1 MKKEPRLANLF
12 NRSSKPKEPRKQIRL
27 KLRVIDVWSATKV
40 GFFISIAFAV
50 AIVVGAWLV
59 WSVLANSG
67 VFSAVGG
74 LLASVLGEASD
85 FNLEDEFSFDNV
97 MATAGTLA
105 LLNVVIT
112 TALAA
117 IYALIF
123 NLISKIVG
131 GISLTFTNN

>member
-1 MKKEPRLANLF
+1 MLASLF
-12 NRSSKPKEPRKQIRL
+12 NRSNKPKEARKQIRL

-40 GFFISIAFAV
+40 GFFVAIAAGI
-50 AIVVGAWLV
+50 AIVVGAWLI

-74 LLASVLGEASD
+74 LLSSVLGEANA

-97 MATAGTLA
+97 MSTALTLA
-105 LLNVVIT
+105 LLNLVIT

-123 NLISKIVG
+123 NLISKLVG
-131 GISLTFTNN
+131 GISLTFTNT

>member
-1 MKKEPRLANLF
+1 MASLF
-12 NRSSKPKEPRKQIRL
+12 NRSNKPKEARKQIRL

-40 GFFISIAFAV
+40 GFFVAIAAGI
-50 AIVVGAWLV
+50 AIVVGAWLI

-74 LLASVLGEASD
+74 LLSSVLGEANA

-97 MATAGTLA
+97 MSTALTLA
-105 LLNVVIT
+105 LLNLVIT

-123 NLISKIVG
+123 NLISKLIG

>member
-1 MKKEPRLANLF
+1 MASLF
-12 NRSSKPKEPRKQIRL
+12 NRSNKPKEARKQIRL

-40 GFFISIAFAV
+40 GFFV
-50 AIVVGAWLV
+50 AIAAGIAIIVGAWLI

-74 LLASVLGEASD
+74 LLSSVLGEANA

-97 MATAGTLA
+97 MSTALTLA
-105 LLNVVIT
+105 LLNLVIT

-123 NLISKIVG
+123 NLISKLVG

>member
-1 MKKEPRLANLF
+1 MLASLF
-12 NRSSKPKEPRKQIRL
+12 NRSNKPKEARKQIRL

-40 GFFISIAFAV
+40 GFFVAIAAGI
-50 AIVVGAWLV
+50 AIVVGAWLI

-74 LLASVLGEASD
+74 LLSSVLGEANA

-97 MATAGTLA
+97 MSTALTLA
-105 LLNVVIT
+105 LLNLVIT

-123 NLISKIVG
+123 NLISKLVG
-131 GISLTFTNN
+131 GISLTFTNNSLVML

>member
-1 MKKEPRLANLF
+1 LASLF
-12 NRSSKPKEPRKQIRL
+12 NRSNKPKEARKQIRL

-40 GFFISIAFAV
+40 GFFV
-50 AIVVGAWLV
+50 AIAAGIAIIVGAWLI

-74 LLASVLGEASD
+74 LLSSVLGEANA
-85 FNLEDEFSFDNV
+85 FNLENEFSFDNV
-97 MATAGTLA
+97 MSTAVTLA
-105 LLNVVIT
+105 LLNLVVT

-123 NLISKIVG
+123 NLISKLVG

>member
-1 MKKEPRLANLF
+1 MLASLF
-12 NRSSKPKEPRKQIRL
+12 NRSNKPKEARKQIRL

-40 GFFISIAFAV
+40 GFFVAIAAGI
-50 AIVVGAWLV
+50 AIVVGAWLI
-59 WSVLANSG
+59 WSVIANSG

-74 LLASVLGEASD
+74 LLSSVLGEANA

-97 MATAGTLA
+97 MSTALTLA
-105 LLNVVIT
+105 LLNLVIT

-123 NLISKIVG
+123 NLISKLVG

>member
-1 MKKEPRLANLF
+1 MLASLF
-12 NRSSKPKEPRKQIRL
+12 NRSNRPKEARKQIRL

-40 GFFISIAFAV
+40 GFFVAIAAGI
-50 AIVVGAWLV
+50 AIVVGAWLI

-74 LLASVLGEASD
+74 LLSSVLGEANA

-97 MATAGTLA
+97 MSTAVTLA
-105 LLNVVIT
+105 LLNLVIT

-123 NLISKIVG
+123 NLISKLVG

>member
-1 MKKEPRLANLF
+1 MLASLF
-12 NRSSKPKEPRKQIRL
+12 NRSNKPKEARKQIRL

-40 GFFISIAFAV
+40 GFFVAIAAGI
-50 AIVVGAWLV
+50 AIVVGAWLI

-74 LLASVLGEASD
+74 LLSSVLGEANA

-97 MATAGTLA
+97 MSTAVTLA
-105 LLNVVIT
+105 LLNLVIT

-117 IYALIF
+117 IYALVF
-123 NLISKIVG
+123 NLISKLVG

>member
-1 MKKEPRLANLF
+1 MANLF
-12 NRSSKPKEPRKQIRL
+12 NRSNKPKEARKQIRL

-40 GFFISIAFAV
+40 GFFV
-50 AIVVGAWLV
+50 AIAAGIAIIVGAWLI

-74 LLASVLGEASD
+74 LLSSVLGEANA

-97 MATAGTLA
+97 MSTALTLA
-105 LLNVVIT
+105 LLNLVIT

-123 NLISKIVG
+123 NLISKLVG

>member
-1 MKKEPRLANLF
+1 MLASLF
-12 NRSSKPKEPRKQIRL
+12 NRSNKPKEARKQIRL

-40 GFFISIAFAV
+40 GFFVAIAAGI
-50 AIVVGAWLV
+50 AIVVGAWLL

-74 LLASVLGEASD
+74 LLSSVLGEANA

-97 MATAGTLA
+97 MSTALTLA
-105 LLNVVIT
+105 LLNLVIT

-123 NLISKIVG
+123 NLISKLVG

>member
-1 MKKEPRLANLF
+1 MASLF
-12 NRSSKPKEPRKQIRL
+12 NRSNKPKEARKQIRL

-40 GFFISIAFAV
+40 GFFVAIAAGI
-50 AIVVGAWLV
+50 AIVVGAWLI

-74 LLASVLGEASD
+74 LLSSVLGEANA

-97 MATAGTLA
+97 MSTALTLA
-105 LLNVVIT
+105 LLNLVIT

-123 NLISKIVG
+123 NLISKLVG